1 MQTFIRAE
9 ENSTGTVVTFTDCDG
24 NPVLW
29 VFPSP
34 GRVWK
39 DRWVAFTNGNEFV
52 YFKGNR
58 EEVIEWAN
66 DYIFTNNK

>member
-1 MQTFIRAE
+1 MDRRAA
-9 ENSTGTVVTFTDCDG
+9 VKTFTDCDG

>member
-1 MQTFIRAE
+1 MQTFTRAE

-39 DRWVAFTNGNEFV
+39 DRWVAFTNSEEFN
-52 YFKGNR
+52 YFKSSE
-58 EEVIEWAN
+58 EEVFKWA
-66 DYIFTNNK
+66 DAYLSKCV

>member
-1 MQTFIRAE
+1 MDRRAAVE
-9 ENSTGTVVTFTDCDG
+9 TFTDCDG

>member
-1 MQTFIRAE
+1 MQTFTRAE

-39 DRWVAFTNGNEFV
+39 DRWVAFTNSEEFN
-52 YFKGNR
+52 YFKGSKNK
-58 EEVIEWAN
+58 VFKWAD
-66 DYIFTNNK
+66 DYLSKCV

>member
-1 MQTFIRAE
+1 MK
-9 ENSTGTVVTFTDCDG
+9 TFTDCDG

>member
-1 MQTFIRAE
+1 MDRRAA
-9 ENSTGTVVTFTDCDG
+9 VKTFTDCDG

-52 YFKGNR
+52 YFKGTR

>member
-1 MQTFIRAE
+1 MQT
-9 ENSTGTVVTFTDCDG
+9 STRTVETFAGAVLTFADCDG

-39 DRWVAFTNGNEFV
+39 DRWVAFTNSEEFN
-52 YFKGNR
+52 YFKGSK
-58 EEVIEWAN
+58 EEVFKWA
-66 DYIFTNNK
+66 DAYLSKCV